1 VRLRGGR
8 LINPDLTQGSNV
20 AGWIAALQGG
30 RKDFSIPR
38 RLRLMAEAIQT
49 RTFGLGHGSSRA
61 SQGSLKVP
69 DVKRQRSF

>member
-1 VRLRGGR
+1 MRLRGGR

-49 RTFGLGHGSSRA
+49 GTFERRSS
-61 SQGSLKVP
+61 STGNSEGPLK
-69 DVKRQRSF
+69 SAC